1 MRITMH
7 LLLLVKVEVML
18 LLLLVVVTLEVK
30 LLVVVIRFPSRVLLS
45 SEGEVWMRRTCPV
58 RSHFHTGAE
67 IGRGS
72 GRRQT
77 ISSAALFSQPR
88 NFVLLLLL
96 TMMLAAVGRR
106 RRGRGGGGGGRRC
119 CATANIVITGT
130 GSGRRVEVVQERA
143 EGRSTDIQR
152 RVGAELPYAIQLSW
166 TWHLEIAI
174 CNQLCLGC
182 SVE

>member
-1 MRITMH
+1 MSRHFAPLSPFQYLIH
-7 LLLLVKVEVML
+7 QWVALLLVMLVFLRRLVLVML
-18 LLLLVVVTLEVK
+18 LLRMVLELMIEVAFPPVNVVGLGSHSV
-30 LLVVVIRFPSRVLLS
+30 
-45 SEGEVWMRRTCPV
+45 G
-58 RSHFHTGAE
+58 SHFHTGAE

-106 RRGRGGGGGGRRC
+106 GRGGGRRC

-130 GSGRRVEVVQERA
+130 GSGRRVEVVQQRA
-143 EGRSTDIQR
+143 KGHSTDIQNR
-152 RVGAELPYAIQLSW
+152 AAGCEQRVDYHMRFS
-166 TWHLEIAI
+166 
-174 CNQLCLGC
+174 
-182 SVE
+182 